1 MEQQRTE
8 QVMLEKELET
18 EQVTL
23 VALGVS
29 SLSTIQPLIAMKLA

>member
-8 QVMLEKELET
+8 QVMLEKDLET

-29 SLSTIQPLIAMKLA
+29 S